1 MNTPITERKTINK
14 TVNIHAPAPKV
25 WEALTDLAIMKKWI
39 GETEI
44 NIITDWQ
51 VGNPLILRGRLHG
64 IRFEN
69 KGTVLQFE
77 REKILQYTH
86 LSSISRLP
94 DQPES
99 YSILEFRLTPL
110 GNQNHTSLTL
120 TVTNFPT
127 ETIYKHLAFYW
138 NVTLEII
145 KKLVEQSA

>member
-1 MNTPITERKTINK
+1 MNTPITEHKTINK
-14 TVNIHAPAPKV
+14 TVNIHAPAPKI
-25 WEALTDLAIMKKWI
+25 WEALTDPAIMKKWI

-51 VGNPLILRGRLHG
+51 VGNPIILRGKLHG

-69 KGTVLQFE
+69 KGTVLQCE
-77 REKILQYTH
+77 SEKVLQYTH

-110 GNQNHTSLTL
+110 ENQNHTSLTL